1 MQSGAHTDTLPRPG
15 HEASIDMNASEIP
28 ATGIGLAAVNSC
40 VAPTRLPDTI
50 PPVVDYVQATTVL
63 ITMILAIIMNG
74 FVIYLVARH
83 KVLHQMAFYLALQI
97 IVAHL
102 ILSVIVLP
110 FIFVTAVLREWRLG
124 LVMCQLLGSIH
135 DTVITSRYL
144 LTFVLTMD
152 RVISVF
158 YPFFYLRHGGK
169 ISICNSIIAWTLSL
183 ARSVT
188 SLEGVMSCTKY
199 LPIFKMCSGA
209 PFCSETCRIHIL
221 IFSAILAAFGVV
233 IPFFLYIV
241 LFFKAKMIRYRF
253 TNSIQIQQDSSS
265 SVPSN
270 DGMNPAAAQSQSD
283 SRKIKHNHRATWTFV
298 ILTAVIIGCALP
310 PYILYTV
317 ENNIPG
323 TSPPVLTILQIIVG
337 RTLVHCLA
345 VADPIVILRN
355 RDVRELIHRRAI
367 RFLSTQSLSTG
378 KCFSSQP

>member
-1 MQSGAHTDTLPRPG
+1 
-15 HEASIDMNASEIP
+15 MNASAIP
-28 ATGIGLAAVNSC
+28 ATGIIGMANSC
-40 VAPTRLPDTI
+40 MAPIRLPDTI
-50 PPVVDYVQATTVL
+50 PPAVDYVQATTVL
-63 ITMILAIIMNG
+63 ITMILAITMNG
-74 FVIYLVARH
+74 FVIFLVARY

-102 ILSVIVLP
+102 IFSVTVLP
-110 FIFVTAVLREWRLG
+110 FIFVTAILREWRLG

-135 DTVITSRYL
+135 DIIITSRYL

-169 ISICNSIIAWTLSL
+169 VSICNSVIAWTLSL
-183 ARSVT
+183 ARSIT

-209 PFCSETCRIHIL
+209 PFCSESCRIHIL
-221 IFSAILAAFGVV
+221 IFSAILATFGVV
-233 IPFFLYIV
+233 IPFLLYIA
-241 LFFKAKMIRYRF
+241 LFFKAKIIRYRF
-253 TNSIQIQQDSSS
+253 KNSIQTQQDSSS

-270 DGMNPAAAQSQSD
+270 DGMNPAQVQSQSS
-283 SRKIKHNHRATWTFV
+283 SRKTNQHNHRATWTFV
-298 ILTAVIIGCALP
+298 ILTAVIIGCSLP

-355 RDVRELIHRRAI
+355 RDVRDLLHRRAI

>member
-1 MQSGAHTDTLPRPG
+1 MQSGANTDTIPRPG
-15 HEASIDMNASEIP
+15 HEASTDMNASVIP
-28 ATGIGLAAVNSC
+28 ATGIGLANSC
-40 VAPTRLPDTI
+40 MAPIRLPDTI
-50 PPVVDYVQATTVL
+50 PPAVDYVQATTVL

-74 FVIYLVARH
+74 FVIFLVARH

-102 ILSVIVLP
+102 IFSVTVLP
-110 FIFVTAVLREWRLG
+110 FIFVTAILREWRLG

-135 DTVITSRYL
+135 DTIITSRYL

-169 ISICNSIIAWTLSL
+169 VSICNSVIAWILSL

-209 PFCSETCRIHIL
+209 PFCSENCRIHIL
-221 IFSAILAAFGVV
+221 IFSAILAAFGVI
-233 IPFFLYIV
+233 IPFLLYIV
-241 LFFKAKMIRYRF
+241 LFFKAKIIRYRF
-253 TNSIQIQQDSSS
+253 TNSIQTQQDSSS

-270 DGMNPAAAQSQSD
+270 DGMNPAQSQSA
-283 SRKIKHNHRATWTFV
+283 SRKTNQHNHRATWTFV
-298 ILTAVIIGCALP
+298 ILTAVIIGCSLP

-355 RDVRELIHRRAI
+355 RDVRDLIHRRAI

-378 KCFSSQP
+378 KCFNSQP

>member
-1 MQSGAHTDTLPRPG
+1 MQSGANTDTIPRPG
-15 HEASIDMNASEIP
+15 HEASTDMNASVIP
-28 ATGIGLAAVNSC
+28 ATGIIGVANSC
-40 VAPTRLPDTI
+40 MAPIRLPDTI
-50 PPVVDYVQATTVL
+50 PPAVDYVQATTVL
-63 ITMILAIIMNG
+63 ITMILAITMNG
-74 FVIYLVARH
+74 FVIFLVARH

-102 ILSVIVLP
+102 IFSVTVLP
-110 FIFVTAVLREWRLG
+110 FIFVTAILREWRLG
-124 LVMCQLLGSIH
+124 LVMCQLLGSVH
-135 DTVITSRYL
+135 DAIITSRYL

-169 ISICNSIIAWTLSL
+169 VSICNSVIAWTLSL

-209 PFCSETCRIHIL
+209 PFCSENCQIHIL

-233 IPFFLYIV
+233 IPFLLYIV
-241 LFFKAKMIRYRF
+241 LFFKAKIIRYRF
-253 TNSIQIQQDSSS
+253 TNSIQPQQDSSS

-270 DGMNPAAAQSQSD
+270 DGMNPAQNQSS
-283 SRKIKHNHRATWTFV
+283 SRKTNQHNHRATWTFV
-298 ILTAVIIGCALP
+298 ILTAVIIGCSLP

-323 TSPPVLTILQIIVG
+323 TSPPALIILQIIVG

-355 RDVRELIHRRAI
+355 RDVRDLIHRRAI